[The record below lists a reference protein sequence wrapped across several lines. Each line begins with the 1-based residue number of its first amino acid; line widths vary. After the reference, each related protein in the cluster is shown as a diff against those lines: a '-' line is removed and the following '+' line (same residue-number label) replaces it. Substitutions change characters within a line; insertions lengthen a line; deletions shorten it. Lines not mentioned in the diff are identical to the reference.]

1 MEEGQVLNQDL
12 SKKAPEAG
20 AVCPIHLFFK
30 QKVEMPSK
38 EKIIEIMEKHLG
50 EGECFSYSTE
60 MAAFAPKKYIA
71 EFKDGNAPVQ
81 LMITACLE
89 SSDYHIDELTRSQ
102 MWDCPESEEILS
114 SCPYHVI
121 AVDMLAGALPNY
133 KDRANMLMDF
143 MEALVELYPNC
154 VAVQFQSSGKMFT
167 REKIVNHQVPYDKR
181 FIYFAV
187 NVRFFNIQGTPD
199 SLVDTIGMNILYMPD
214 FQYHFHNMDPN
225 WVVNHAYNS
234 LTYIYDNGVV
244 INDGDTIGGIVNGN
258 LDSSVK
264 WRCQYED
271 SLIQPIR
278 DVIDVYMNEY
288 ASGQR

>member
-154 VAVQFQSSGKMFT
+154 VAVQFQNSGKMF
-167 REKIVNHQVPYDKR
+167 I
-181 FIYFAV
+181 
-187 NVRFFNIQGTPD
+187 
-199 SLVDTIGMNILYMPD
+199 
-214 FQYHFHNMDPN
+214 
-225 WVVNHAYNS
+225 
-234 LTYIYDNGVV
+234 
-244 INDGDTIGGIVNGN
+244 
-258 LDSSVK
+258 
-264 WRCQYED
+264 
-271 SLIQPIR
+271 
-278 DVIDVYMNEY
+278 
-288 ASGQR
+288 